1 MATNHIQ
8 RGKVLSYANATGA
21 AIASGEVVVVGTRIG
36 MALTDIANGAIGEVG
51 MEDVFELPKATGAIA
66 QGAVVYWDADGTPVG
81 GTSGAGAATT
91 TSTDNVEAGY
101 AFAAAG
107 ESAAT
112 VQVKLRG

>member
-1 MATNHIQ
+1 MINHIQ
-8 RGKVLSYANATGA
+8 RGEIIQVTAPADIVG
-21 AIASGEVVVVGTRIG
+21 GDVVVVGTRIG
-36 MALTDIANGAIGEVG
+36 VACADIAEDAIGSVA
-51 MEDVFELPKATGAIA
+51 MEGVFSLPKATGAIA
-66 QGAVVYWDADGTPVG
+66 QGAAVYWDADGTPVG